1 MKNYYKVLK
10 LDFGATIEQIKKA
23 YRQLAMQYH
32 PDKNKATDAAQKF
45 IEITEAY
52 EVLRDPTLKA
62 EYDAIYKSI
71 FVDTN
76 QSIELINKSKEK
88 QKTWASRGESK
99 AKEYSQMSYDQFLKN
114 AFEEIK
120 FHSGHLARIGCLT
133 YFFIFGGLT
142 MTIGIFFFADSNW
155 TERNKDSGAFIFF
168 PIVGI
173 ILLIIGFRQVGNATS
188 DYKDEIK
195 NRY

>member
-1 MKNYYKVLK
+1 MKNYYKVLR
-10 LDFGATIEQIKKA
+10 LEFGATIEQIKKA
-23 YRQLAMQYH
+23 YRQLAMQFH
-32 PDKNKATDAAQKF
+32 PDKNKASDAAQIF

-52 EVLRDPTLKA
+52 EVLRDPNLKA

-71 FVDTN
+71 FIDTN
-76 QSIELINKSKEK
+76 HSLELLNKSKEK
-88 QKTWASRGESK
+88 QQTWASRGESK
-99 AKEYSQMSYDQFLKN
+99 AKEYSQMSYDQFLKK

-188 DYKDEIK
+188 DYKDEIN